1 MQSRLGSLVEAI
13 ANILI
18 GYTISTF
25 AQLWIFEQIGQPI
38 SLETS
43 AIVGAFMTLVSIV
56 RSYTLRRSFNWI
68 TCCASRNQNTRSN

>member
-68 TCCASRNQNTRSN
+68 TCRASRNQDPRSN